1 MASAQ
6 TSILADETDTP
17 ELSRIFPPAER
28 TLPNLLVRQ
37 ADRFGDKRLV
47 AVGETALSFAD
58 ARRRAAQMATSLEMA
73 GVRAGDT
80 VSIICGNRIEFVEI
94 YLGCAWLGAIAVPV
108 NTASRGAQLE
118 HILRNSGSSLL
129 VVETQHLPVVA
140 ALDVLQLPLRQIW
153 TIGEPERNLDLPLP
167 CFPIPTS
174 EEERPH
180 HACRP
185 SDTVAIL
192 YTSGTTGLSKGVC
205 CPHAQYFWWGVNT
218 AKLLDIGERDILL
231 TCLPLFHTN
240 ALNAFYQALL
250 TGSTLIVE
258 PRFSAS
264 GFWKS
269 LADHK
274 ATVTYL
280 LGAMVPILLSKG
292 PGEYDRAHRTRITL
306 APGVPAQFHGV
317 FTSRFGIEILD
328 GYGSTE
334 TNFAIGAL
342 IGEQKAGTMGRVRPG
357 FEARVVDEMD
367 NEVPDGEPGELI
379 IRSEEPF
386 SMATG
391 YFGMAEKTVEAWRNL
406 WFHTG
411 DRVVRDGDGYFQ
423 FIDRMK
429 DAIRRRGEN
438 ISSFEVEQVLTGH
451 PSVQN
456 AAVFPVLSELAEDEV
471 MAAVILRKG
480 ADLSASELLDFC
492 QPRMPYFA
500 VPRFVKFVTE
510 LPTTENGK
518 IQKFKLREQGV
529 TPGTWDREVAGYKV
543 SRR

>member
-1 MASAQ
+1 MASLQ
-6 TSILADETDTP
+6 TSISADEIHAGDLP
-17 ELSRIFPPAER
+17 RIFPPAKR
-28 TLPNLLVRQ
+28 TLPNLLLRQ
-37 ADRFGDKRLV
+37 SERFGDKPLV
-47 AVGETALSFAD
+47 SVDGTVLSFAD
-58 ARRRAAQMATSLEMA
+58 ARRRAAQMATSLEAA

-80 VSIICGNRIEFVEI
+80 VTIICGNRIEFVEI
-94 YLGCAWLGAIAVPV
+94 YLGCAWLGAIAVPI

-129 VVETQHLPVVA
+129 VVDAQHLPVIA
-140 ALDVLQLPLRQIW
+140 ALDTAQLPVRQIW
-153 TIGEPERNLDLPLP
+153 TIGVPEGNPGRSLP
-167 CFPIPTS
+167 CLPMPTGR
-174 EEERPH
+174 EERPH

-218 AKLLDIGERDILL
+218 ANLLDIGEHDILL

-269 LADHK
+269 LAHHK

-280 LGAMVPILLSKG
+280 LGAMVPMLLSKE
-292 PGEYDRAHRTRITL
+292 PGEDDRAHRTRITL
-306 APGVPAQFHGV
+306 APGVPAQFHSA

-342 IGEQKAGTMGRVRPG
+342 LGEQKAGSMGRIRPG

-379 IRSEEPF
+379 IRAEEPF

-391 YFGMAEKTVEAWRNL
+391 YFGMAEKTVEAWQNL

-411 DRVVRDGDGYFQ
+411 DRVVRDSDGYFQ

-438 ISSFEVEQVLTGH
+438 ISSFEVEQVLVAH

-456 AAVFPVLSELAEDEV
+456 AAVFPVQSELAEDEV
-471 MAAVILRKG
+471 MAAVILREG
-480 ADLSASELLDFC
+480 ADLSAPELLDFC

-500 VPRFVKFVTE
+500 VPRFVKFVSE

-518 IQKFKLREQGV
+518 VQKFKLREQGV
-529 TPGTWDREVAGYKV
+529 TSGTWDRETVGYKV

>member
-1 MASAQ
+1 MASLQ
-6 TSILADETDTP
+6 TSISADEINASD
-17 ELSRIFPPAER
+17 LSRIFPPAER
-28 TLPNLLVRQ
+28 TLPNLLLRQ
-37 ADRFGDKRLV
+37 SERFGDKRLV
-47 AVGETALSFAD
+47 SVDGAALSFAD
-58 ARRRAAQMATSLEMA
+58 ARRRAAQVATSLEAA

-80 VSIICGNRIEFVEI
+80 VTIICGNRIEFVEI
-94 YLGCAWLGAIAVPV
+94 YLGCAWLGAIAVPI

-129 VVETQHLPVVA
+129 VVETQHLSVIA
-140 ALDVLQLPLRQIW
+140 ALDAAQLPVRQIW
-153 TIGEPERNLDLPLP
+153 TLGKPEGNLDFSLP
-167 CFPIPTS
+167 CCPMPTS
-174 EEERPH
+174 KEERPH
-180 HACRP
+180 HASRP

-218 AKLLDIGERDILL
+218 ANLLNIGECDILL

-240 ALNAFYQALL
+240 ALNALYQALL

-269 LADHK
+269 LARHH

-280 LGAMVPILLSKG
+280 LGAMVPILLSKE
-292 PGEYDRAHRTRITL
+292 PGEEDRAHSTRITL
-306 APGVPAQFHGV
+306 APGVPAQFHSA

-334 TNFAIGAL
+334 TNFAIGSL
-342 IGEQKAGTMGRVRPG
+342 LGEQKAGSMGRIRPG

-367 NEVPDGEPGELI
+367 NEVPNGEPGELI
-379 IRSEEPF
+379 IRAEEPF

-391 YFGMAEKTVEAWRNL
+391 YFGMAEKTVEAWQNL

-438 ISSFEVEQVLTGH
+438 ISSFEVEQVLVGH

-456 AAVFPVLSELAEDEV
+456 AAVFPVQSELAEDEV
-471 MAAVILRKG
+471 MAAIILQEG
-480 ADLSASELLDFC
+480 ADLSAPELLDFC

-518 IQKFKLREQGV
+518 VQKFKLRELGV
-529 TPGTWDREVAGYKV
+529 TPGTWDRESVGYKV
-543 SRR
+543 SRQ